1 MGLAVQLTVPPAPD
15 PQAFARLYAEGFA
28 AVWRLLTRLGVASSA
43 VDDAAHD
50 VFVIAW
56 RRLGEFN
63 GRSTLK
69 TWLLGI
75 AVRVAADYR
84 RKNQRTVIPLS
95 ADLPAPGSPEEQAS
109 QREARDRVHHL
120 LGQLRPERREIFV
133 LMELEELSAPEVA
146 EALGMNLNTVYTRLR
161 AARQDFNA
169 LAAALQESSS

>member
-1 MGLAVQLTVPPAPD
+1 MAPAVHLVPPPAPD

-28 AVWRLLTRLGVASSA
+28 SVWRLLTRLGVSSSA

-50 VFVIAW
+50 VFVVAW
-56 RRLGEFN
+56 RRLGEFS
-63 GRSTLK
+63 GRSSLK

-84 RKNQRTVIPLS
+84 RKTQRLVVPLS
-95 ADLPAPGSPEEQAS
+95 DDLPAAGSPEEQAG
-109 QREARDRVHHL
+109 QREASRRVHGL
-120 LGQLRPERREIFV
+120 LSQLRPERREVFV

-169 LAAALQESSS
+169 LAATLEESSS